1 MKKTIAALLLF
12 FAPLAFANTALEE
25 RVGDLEIDVKLIKR
39 QLADLDQGSD
49 RCGGIQLHS
58 QVSVDCVQTAK
69 ANNGY
74 ANEPLLL
81 QWATM
86 CRTHISNENCTLISH
101 SPNSTCTNLLA
112 KLNGYSGSST
122 LQKFSDACRD
132 ETYLCK

>member
-86 CRTHISNENCTLISH
+86 CRTHISNENCTLISQDRK
-101 SPNSTCTNLLA
+101 SVV
-112 KLNGYSGSST
+112 
-122 LQKFSDACRD
+122 
-132 ETYLCK
+132 